1 MKLKKWTLAGLAVLL
16 VAGGAPW
23 GVGYVTEQHWRE
35 ATLEVNRAQPF
46 LNLETEQYRRGVLG
60 SEVSATV
67 TLRDPETGDSH
78 TIAIEIQVSHGVTGS
93 LMDFRPRQGWQPEGA
108 DWFPDDEP
116 SLTLETRLWG
126 SATLELT
133 APVMDIDNP
142 ERETSLKSS
151 GGLVR
156 IDVGR
161 LGEAADLLVVWP
173 AIRLSDSEMDVT
185 IDNVHMEQSMEWLV
199 GDIWT
204 GAGVMTVD
212 NLTLQGA
219 QAPAMTLAGMSLESA
234 SDARQNGERLDS
246 QVTLSLESAA
256 LADQAFGPHRLE
268 VALEN
273 LDVASWNDF
282 SGAMADMQALAL
294 TAGDDPRAAFE
305 QQMAV
310 MQRFNE
316 ALRSLAAEGFSMG
329 IRELSLATPEGEVTG
344 SLDISHPELS
354 DQQRDNML
362 MVMQALTGSVNFSMP
377 VALAE
382 DYPAVRMQV
391 APLIKQGLLVQNGER
406 LVMDGRMEDLALT
419 VNDVEI
425 PLPPLL

>member
-173 AIRLSDSEMDVT
+173 AIRLSDPEMDVT

-204 GAGVMTVD
+204 GSGVMTVD
-212 NLTLQGA
+212 SLTLQGA
-219 QAPAMTLAGMSLESA
+219 QSPAMTLSGMSLESE
-234 SDARQNGERLDS
+234 SEARENGERLDS
-246 QVTLSLESAA
+246 RVTLSLESAA

-268 VALEN
+268 VALDN

-282 SGAMADMQALAL
+282 SGAMADMQSLAL
-294 TAGDDPRAAFE
+294 SAGDDPRA
-305 QQMAV
+305 
-310 MQRFNE
+310 
-316 ALRSLAAEGFSMG
+316 
-329 IRELSLATPEGEVTG
+329 
-344 SLDISHPELS
+344 
-354 DQQRDNML
+354 
-362 MVMQALTGSVNFSMP
+362 
-377 VALAE
+377 
-382 DYPAVRMQV
+382 
-391 APLIKQGLLVQNGER
+391 
-406 LVMDGRMEDLALT
+406 
-419 VNDVEI
+419 
-425 PLPPLL
+425 

>member
-173 AIRLSDSEMDVT
+173 AIRKWM
-185 IDNVHMEQSMEWLV
+185 
-199 GDIWT
+199 
-204 GAGVMTVD
+204 
-212 NLTLQGA
+212 
-219 QAPAMTLAGMSLESA
+219 
-234 SDARQNGERLDS
+234 
-246 QVTLSLESAA
+246 
-256 LADQAFGPHRLE
+256 
-268 VALEN
+268 
-273 LDVASWNDF
+273 
-282 SGAMADMQALAL
+282 
-294 TAGDDPRAAFE
+294 
-305 QQMAV
+305 
-310 MQRFNE
+310 
-316 ALRSLAAEGFSMG
+316 
-329 IRELSLATPEGEVTG
+329 
-344 SLDISHPELS
+344 
-354 DQQRDNML
+354 
-362 MVMQALTGSVNFSMP
+362 
-377 VALAE
+377 
-382 DYPAVRMQV
+382 
-391 APLIKQGLLVQNGER
+391 
-406 LVMDGRMEDLALT
+406 
-419 VNDVEI
+419 
-425 PLPPLL
+425 

>member
-1 MKLKKWTLAGLAVLL
+1 
-16 VAGGAPW
+16 
-23 GVGYVTEQHWRE
+23 
-35 ATLEVNRAQPF
+35 
-46 LNLETEQYRRGVLG
+46 
-60 SEVSATV
+60 
-67 TLRDPETGDSH
+67 
-78 TIAIEIQVSHGVTGS
+78 
-93 LMDFRPRQGWQPEGA
+93 
-108 DWFPDDEP
+108 
-116 SLTLETRLWG
+116 
-126 SATLELT
+126 
-133 APVMDIDNP
+133 MDIDNP

-173 AIRLSDSEMDVT
+173 AIRLSDPEMDVT

-199 GDIWT
+199 GGDIWT
-204 GAGVMTVD
+204 GTGVMTVD
-212 NLTLQGA
+212 NLTLQGGA
-219 QAPAMTLAGMSLESA
+219 EAPTMTLAGISLESA

-329 IRELSLATPEGEVTG
+329 GIRELSLATPEGGEVTG

-406 LVMDGRMEDLALT
+406 LVMDGRMEDLVLT

-425 PLPPLL
+425 PPLPPLL

>member
-142 ERETSLKSS
+142 ERETSLQSS

-173 AIRLSDSEMDVT
+173 AIRLSDPKMDVT

-204 GAGVMTVD
+204 GSGVMTVD
-212 NLTLQGA
+212 SLTLQGA
-219 QAPAMTLAGMSLESA
+219 QAPAMTLTGMSLESA
-234 SDARQNGERLDS
+234 SEARQNGERLDS
-246 QVTLSLESAA
+246 RVTLSLESAA

-282 SGAMADMQALAL
+282 SGAMVDMQSLAL
-294 TAGDDPRAAFE
+294 SAGDDPRAAFE

-329 IRELSLATPEGEVTG
+329 IRELSLAMPEGEVTG

-391 APLIKQGLLVQNGER
+391 APLIKQGLLVQDGER
-406 LVMDGRMEDLALT
+406 LVMDGRMEDLVLT